1 MRSKIYKWYKE
12 LKKYDSNLEESSIE
26 ELEEKLKLLNALK
39 NEIQEETSVTSSFMG
54 EYYNLILHIDLIDR
68 KIRKRIKNKKLI

>member
-12 LKKYDSNLEESSIE
+12 LKKYDSNLED
-26 ELEEKLKLLNALK
+26 LEKKLKLLNKLK
-39 NEIQEETSVTSSFMG
+39 NEIQEETTVTSSFMG
-54 EYYNLILHIDLIDR
+54 EYYNLIFHIDLIDR